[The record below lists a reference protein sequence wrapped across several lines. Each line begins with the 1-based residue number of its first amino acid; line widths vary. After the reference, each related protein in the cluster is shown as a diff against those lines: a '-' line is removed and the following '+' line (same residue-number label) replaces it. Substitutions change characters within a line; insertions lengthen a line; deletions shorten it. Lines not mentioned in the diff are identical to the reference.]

1 MQPYNPYFFNTPNNY
16 PNYMSPQLNRLNQL
30 ENQYPGYNNQNMN
43 PNMMGNINSNVQ
55 NQCLQGKAV
64 DSIDVVRAMD
74 VPLDGSVTYFP
85 KADGT
90 AIYTKQ
96 LQPDGTSKINTYQLN
111 IDSTGMSTP
120 YSNNDVTKDDIEK
133 IYSEMSDIKKSLK
146 DNMNNLL
153 DKFDNLRQ
161 EINADSSALTI
172 GGKYNES
179 V

>member
-1 MQPYNPYFFNTPNNY
+1 MQPYNPYFFNGPNNY

-55 NQCLQGKAV
+55 NQGLQGKAV

-74 VPLDGSVTYFP
+74 VPLDGSITYFP

-96 LQPDGTSKINTYQLN
+96 LLADGTSKINTYQLN
-111 IDSTGMSTP
+111 INSDNIP
-120 YSNNDVTKDDIEK
+120 FQVNNNDVTKEDIDK
-133 IYSEMSDIKKSLK
+133 IYSEMSELKKSLT

-153 DKFDNLRQ
+153 DKFDSLQN
-161 EINADSSALTI
+161 EIKVSPISPSKGI
-172 GGKYNES
+172 KGGK
-179 V
+179 